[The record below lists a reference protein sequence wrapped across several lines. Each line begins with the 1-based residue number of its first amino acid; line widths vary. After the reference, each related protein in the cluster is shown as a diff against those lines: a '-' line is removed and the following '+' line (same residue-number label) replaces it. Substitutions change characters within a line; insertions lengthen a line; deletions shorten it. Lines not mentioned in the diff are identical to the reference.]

1 MASKNFTFK
10 TNLTKTLLTK
20 PSDSS
25 DHFTVTSCQVNNAC
39 EQVNNCKL
47 LLNYGENIVPK
58 LITEKDLVANEQV
71 EFMIDPKTIFV
82 EPNFSLEFICS
93 QPETKVSLKWM

>member
-10 TNLTKTLLTK
+10 TNLSKILLTK

-39 EQVNNCKL
+39 DQANNCKL
-47 LLNYGENIVPK
+47 VLNYGEPLLPK
-58 LITEKDLVANEQV
+58 IITEKDLVANEQV
-71 EFMIDPKTIFV
+71 EFMIDPKTISI
-82 EPNFSLEFICS
+82 EPNFSLEFICT